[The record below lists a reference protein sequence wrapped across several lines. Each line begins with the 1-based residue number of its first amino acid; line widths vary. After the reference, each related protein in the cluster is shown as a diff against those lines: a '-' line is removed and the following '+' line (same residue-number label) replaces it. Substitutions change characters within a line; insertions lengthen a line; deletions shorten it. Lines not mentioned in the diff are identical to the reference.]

1 MKLTAGGVAVGA
13 SAVFQALDPT
23 SSRTVSKQAFVQG
36 MTQLMV
42 QFRSG
47 GTSGNLG
54 RLQIYRTDATT
65 AF

>member
-54 RLQIYRTDATT
+54 RLPIYRTDAAT